1 MATNRDM
8 LAEAI
13 ADAKAVKDMAIANAK
28 AALEEAFTPQ
38 LKSMLSLKLQEM
50 ADEDMSEES
59 VEEMYDD
66 VEEGFGEFDTPEN
79 TGFGEM
85 GKKALDE
92 EDIDLEE
99 LLAEIEEEGE
109 IDETLNEAE
118 EAGESEEEEAGEEA
132 EEEGEPMN
140 LEDMTDEDL
149 KEMIADV
156 IADMVEAGELEAGHE
171 EGEGEEGDEEI
182 DMEMDGEEEDVDLA
196 ELLREIEGDD
206 SSIEN
211 LASTLRREFPNAS
224 ITVQN
229 IEGTDDEG
237 MEIVINDDTFI
248 SAGAYNEW
256 DAMID
261 GEEESFKSD
270 AELIDYLKGSMLAE
284 TTSKL
289 TTELK
294 AAHTVIN
301 TLRSELNEINLLNAK
316 LLYTNKI
323 FKAKTLNEEQK
334 VKVLS
339 SFDKATT
346 VKEVK
351 LVYSTLNE
359 GLKVKTNPIRENLG
373 RVSKA
378 TNTPVVNT
386 KQPIVESN
394 AVFDRMRK
402 LAGLI

>member
-38 LKSMLSLKLQEM
+38 LTSMLSLKLQEM

-99 LLAEIEEEGE
+99 LLAEIENEEE

-149 KEMIADV
+149 KAMIADV
-156 IADMVEAGELEAGHE
+156 IADMVEAGELEAGNE
-171 EGEGEEGDEEI
+171 EGEGEEGEDEDI
-182 DMEMDGEEEDVDLA
+182 DLDIDSEEDVDLA
-196 ELLREIEGDD
+196 ELLREIEED
-206 SSIEN
+206 
-211 LASTLRREFPNAS
+211 
-224 ITVQN
+224 TV
-229 IEGTDDEG
+229 
-237 MEIVINDDTFI
+237 M
-248 SAGAYNEW
+248 
-256 DAMID
+256 
-261 GEEESFKSD
+261 
-270 AELIDYLKGSMLAE
+270 E
-284 TTSKL
+284 TTETTTVDTTAL
-289 TTELK
+289 TTELE

-373 RVSKA
+373 RASKA